1 MTVQTVRWP
10 LLYDVTVRW
19 PFLFI
24 LKPVDDRSNRS
35 MTVPFESGP
44 FVLSVNRSVP
54 LTGPFVL
61 ARNRSVNRTGPVRSG
76 PFVRTGGQKP
86 TILSGHQPK
95 TKELLELLFFSI
107 CLISSLKGILASIA
121 LLDLSENI
129 YLSLKHWCR
138 CVIYFQKPRR
148 RPRASPGSSFLIYS

>member
-1 MTVQTVRWP
+1 
-10 LLYDVTVRW
+10 
-19 PFLFI
+19 
-24 LKPVDDRSNRS
+24 

-86 TILSGHQPK
+86 PILSYTHITEIDCTIPSAELKAKVSIMSLRGPK
-95 TKELLELLFFSI
+95 NGITGYVPSKRF
-107 CLISSLKGILASIA
+107 ISM
-121 LLDLSENI
+121 NI
-129 YLSLKHWCR
+129 S
-138 CVIYFQKPRR
+138 
-148 RPRASPGSSFLIYS
+148 